1 MYALASRIAVCLLLL
16 AVVACKHGAPGGSPP
31 QVNLEPNDPR
41 PLFSIEVGDEIEAAL
56 IQQKL
61 GLAPLRLE
69 GRTLYFHDGADIRK
83 KLAEFGYVASEA
95 DPYRVYER
103 VVRVARRG
111 DEPALRRAGVTLIN
125 REPDYWVVRGSL
137 GVLRGLAAAGYVITP
152 IDSSE
157 PRPRAIRVY
166 VRTPEEAQE
175 VERYASIYASG
186 FAPGYDKARQE
197 GRLMVLAA
205 EAFDAAIDTLRG
217 LGYRVELIEEPAKGD
232 RP

>member
-1 MYALASRIAVCLLLL
+1 MSALASRIAACLLLL
-16 AVVACKHGAPGGSPP
+16 AVVACKHGRPDGKPP

-69 GRTLYFHDGADIRK
+69 GRTLYFHDGADTRK
-83 KLAEFGYVASEA
+83 KLAELGYVASQA

-125 REPDYWVVRGSL
+125 REPDYWIVRGSL

-175 VERYASIYASG
+175 VERHATIYASG
-186 FAPGYDKARQE
+186 FAPYDKDRQE
-197 GRLMVLAA
+197 ERLMVLAA
-205 EAFDAAIDTLRG
+205 EAFDASIDTLRG
-217 LGYRVELIEEPAKGD
+217 LGYRVELIEEPAKGG